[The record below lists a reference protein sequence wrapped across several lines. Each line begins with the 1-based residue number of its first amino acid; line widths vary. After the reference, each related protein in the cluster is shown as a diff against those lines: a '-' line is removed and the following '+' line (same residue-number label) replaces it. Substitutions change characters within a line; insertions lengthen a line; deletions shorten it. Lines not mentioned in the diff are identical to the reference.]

1 MAKEKEITFE
11 DVDKLIQNEF
21 DNLIDFSKVDTS
33 VKTWLDTGVYA
44 LNYSCSKNI
53 YGGIPVSRI
62 TCVDGLSG
70 TGKSLILASTMKDPQ
85 VDYIIIIETEGGGS
99 SKELYEFAG
108 VDMSKVRMLKASTF
122 ENYSIKKSDST
133 IKEVADGKFPKTKET
148 KDYLYVEGVT
158 RMMKKIVN
166 TIMFN
171 GIKKNI
177 VIFLDTL
184 ANLQSVRELSGTV
197 DMGKKPQEI
206 ARFFRTFDTSF
217 EKTNISFVFANKVY
231 TNIGDEYH
239 PWVVSG
245 GVNVMYNPS
254 LFIRLADTSE
264 TDDVSDAEMKKEK
277 DRRKTAL
284 GSSIKPIRA
293 SIEKSRFGTEKRRC
307 NFLIDMAVGPAR
319 YSGLFGLL
327 RDFGVIEKANGSY
340 YKLEGLWEKNFY
352 KKSFIS
358 MIRENEEANIAKIQ
372 ELLEAREIEIMTEK
386 KGLQLTIDED
396 TSDDDI
402 DNYDVVGE
410 VSGEIFGETDADD
423 LKKAMIRDV
432 EK

>member
-1 MAKEKEITFE
+1 MAKEKDFTFDEI
-11 DVDKLIQNEF
+11 DSLINKEF

-33 VKTWLDTGVYA
+33 VKTWLDSGVYA
-44 LNYSCSKNI
+44 LNYACSKSL
-53 YGGIPVSRI
+53 YGAIPVSRI

-70 TGKSLILASTMKDPQ
+70 TGKSLLLASVMKDPK

-108 VDMSKVRMLKASTF
+108 VDMEKVRMLKASTF

-133 IKEVADGKFPKTKET
+133 IKEVADGKFPKSKET
-148 KDYLYVEGVT
+148 KDYVYVEGVT

-166 TIMFN
+166 TIRFN
-171 GIKKNI
+171 GVKKNI

-206 ARFFRTFDTSF
+206 ARFFRTFDNAF
-217 EKTNISFVFANKVY
+217 EQTNISFIFANKVY
-231 TNIGDEYH
+231 TNIGNEYQ

-254 LFIRLADTSE
+254 LFIRLADTAE
-264 TDDVSDAEMKKEK
+264 TDDVSETEMKKEK

-293 SIEKSRFGTEKRRC
+293 TIEKSRFGTEKRRC
-307 NFLIDMAVGPAR
+307 NFLIDMAVGPAK

-327 RDFGVIEKANGSY
+327 RDFGVIQKAGGSY
-340 YKLEGLWEKNFY
+340 YKLEEMWEKTFY
-352 KKSFIS
+352 KKDFIAK
-358 MIRENEEANIAKIQ
+358 IRENEKENIAKLQ
-372 ELLEAREIEIMTEK
+372 ELLEAREIEIMAQK
-386 KGLQLTIDED
+386 KDLQLTIDED
-396 TSDDDI
+396 IDSDMEDSDSEIGEGDLDDM
-402 DNYDVVGE
+402 
-410 VSGEIFGETDADD
+410 
-423 LKKAMIRDV
+423 KKAMIRDM